1 MKLPQDTTIIAS
13 EKLRDYALNDLSPD
27 GTSKAHYLADIG
39 YEQDTW
45 RQLEHDL
52 RTQHFSLECQPGR
65 PSRYGRK
72 YEICAPLRGPNGQQ
86 RWLRTVWMIRH
97 GETSARLITL
107 IPEKHP

>member
-1 MKLPQDTTIIAS
+1 MAHQKPTIWLTS
-13 EKLRDYALNDLSPD
+13 DMSKTPGGNLNTIYEHS
-27 GTSKAHYLADIG
+27 TSHWSVK
-39 YEQDTW
+39 
-45 RQLEHDL
+45 
-52 RTQHFSLECQPGR
+52 PGR